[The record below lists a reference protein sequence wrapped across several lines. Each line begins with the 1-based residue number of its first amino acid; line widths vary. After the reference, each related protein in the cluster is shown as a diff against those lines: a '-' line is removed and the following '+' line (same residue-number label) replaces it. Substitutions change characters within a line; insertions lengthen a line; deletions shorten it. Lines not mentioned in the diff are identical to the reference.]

1 MYSLTWNRLKLVGMY
16 GKVPIIHIKKKKKH
30 VLKKGQDASRGGKQ
44 MIPSTDSVYHKSKRT
59 AGGQAASS
67 WGLSMASEHWVQEA
81 ELRMPWWQRLQHLPV
96 SLRELRS
103 A

>member
-16 GKVPIIHIKKKKKH
+16 GKVPIIHIKKH
-30 VLKKGQDASRGGKQ
+30 VLKKGQGASRGGKQ
-44 MIPSTDSVYHKSKRT
+44 MSTDSVYHKSKRT

-67 WGLSMASEHWVQEA
+67 WGLCMAGEHWVQEA
-81 ELRMPWWQRLQHLPV
+81 ELRMPRWQRLQHLPV